1 MYWNKARK
9 RECSKIKKLALLLLF
24 LPPTVVP
31 FQVTRT
37 GALTMMQTAAPLYP
51 TNNPPIKSFQHA
63 TTTIPNDVFTELSFE
78 DSLEQ
83 LNIASIPFVGSFFD
97 TSPDWKPLVDALVH
111 NQPIT
116 HDPLWQQIQAQAT
129 QALQPEPEA
138 GPQLYQGILSHS
150 NLVDAICGIVAN
162 EIETSLMPAT
172 ALKNLFTATLTPH
185 DVVAIHLDVMAVATK
200 SASIQNMAMACLF
213 HKGLHAMVCFRVGH
227 GLWGKGRTGLAY
239 YMQSTVSAKYSAD
252 IHPAAKIGNGIYL
265 NAGGGIV
272 IGETAVVGNDVC
284 ILQGVTLGG
293 TGTEKL
299 SDRHPKVGM
308 GVILHEGSTVLGN
321 IPVGDGAIV
330 MPKSIVTKPVPPLAR
345 VSGIPARIVGY
356 RDLEQFVENEL
367 EVHLGI
373 KYKQQWQQLQQEQN
387 ISSVKE

>member
-1 MYWNKARK
+1 
-9 RECSKIKKLALLLLF
+9 
-24 LPPTVVP
+24 
-31 FQVTRT
+31 
-37 GALTMMQTAAPLYP
+37 MQTASPLYP
-51 TNNPPIKSFQHA
+51 TNNPRMNSFKHA
-63 TTTIPNDVFTELSFE
+63 TTTIPNDIFTELSLE

-83 LNIASIPFVGSFFD
+83 LNIASIPFVGSSFFD
-97 TSPDWKPLVDALVH
+97 TPPDWKPLVHALIH
-111 NQPIT
+111 NQPIIT

-138 GPQLYQGILSHS
+138 GPQLYQGILAHS

-162 EIETSLMPAT
+162 EIQTSLMPAT

-200 SASIQNMAMACLF
+200 SASSFQNNMAMACLF

-227 GLWGKGRTGLAY
+227 GLWKKGRTGLAY
-239 YMQSTVSAKYSAD
+239 YMQSTVSSKYSAD

-265 NAGGGIV
+265 NAAGGGIV

-356 RDLEQFVENEL
+356 RDLEQFAENEMQ
-367 EVHLGI
+367 VHLGI

-387 ISSVKE
+387 ISS

>member
-1 MYWNKARK
+1 
-9 RECSKIKKLALLLLF
+9 
-24 LPPTVVP
+24 
-31 FQVTRT
+31 
-37 GALTMMQTAAPLYP
+37 MQTAAPLYP

-63 TTTIPNDVFTELSFE
+63 TTTIPNDIFTELSFE

-213 HKGLHAMVCFRVGH
+213 HKGLQFIRLPKLEMEF
-227 GLWGKGRTGLAY
+227 TS
-239 YMQSTVSAKYSAD
+239 M
-252 IHPAAKIGNGIYL
+252 P
-265 NAGGGIV
+265 
-272 IGETAVVGNDVC
+272 VVG
-284 ILQGVTLGG
+284 LSL
-293 TGTEKL
+293 EKRQ
-299 SDRHPKVGM
+299 SWAMMSVFCRESPWEERGRKNWAIDIPKLEWESFCM
-308 GVILHEGSTVLGN
+308 KEVL
-321 IPVGDGAIV
+321 
-330 MPKSIVTKPVPPLAR
+330 
-345 VSGIPARIVGY
+345 
-356 RDLEQFVENEL
+356 F
-367 EVHLGI
+367 
-373 KYKQQWQQLQQEQN
+373 
-387 ISSVKE
+387 